1 MNSVHTLQYV
11 VAAAFSSMWRNR
23 LTTVAAIITTTVML
37 LVFGLFLAANDT
49 LERMVD
55 ALGRRTNMVVYLRDD
70 ASPIWIFEKVVELRD
85 RPDVAEVIF
94 VTRQQAADN
103 LRESLSELGEVLD
116 VIGENPLPASI
127 EVRME
132 DPENILILAEEFR
145 SESEHVDEVLVRADV
160 ISKLLRTSRFV
171 TIGGALMLILLAL
184 VTLLVIIN
192 TIRLAVH
199 SRRREIEVMKLL
211 GATDWFVR
219 GPFLIEGAVIGLVG
233 SVIAALLTLIVY
245 IQVVPV
251 VNSLISFLP
260 VRTAGLFWVNLAL
273 FIVLMGLVIGTLGS
287 YFSVRNAQ
295 M

>member
-1 MNSVHTLQYV
+1 
-11 VAAAFSSMWRNR
+11 MWRNR
-23 LTTVAAIITTTVML
+23 LTTVAAIVTTTVML

-70 ASPIWIFEKVVELRD
+70 ASPIWISQTIAEFQS

-94 VTRQQAADN
+94 VTKEQAADD
-103 LRESLSELGEVLD
+103 LRASLSELGEVLD
-116 VIGENPLPASI
+116 VIGQNPLPASI

-132 DPENILILAEEFR
+132 DPVNILELAEALRHETDQI
-145 SESEHVDEVLVRADV
+145 EEVLVRADV
-160 ISKLLRTSRFV
+160 IERLLNASQLI
-171 TIGGALMLILLAL
+171 TIGGGLMIALLAL
-184 VTLLVIIN
+184 VALLVIVN

-199 SRRREIEVMKLL
+199 SRREEIEVMKLL

-219 GPFLIEGAVIGLVG
+219 GPFLIEGAVIGLIG
-233 SVIAALLTLIVY
+233 SVVAAFLTLVIY
-245 IQVVPV
+245 IRVVPV
-251 VNSLISFLP
+251 VNSLVSFLP
-260 VRTAGLFWVNLAL
+260 VRTAAFFWVNLAL
-273 FIVLMGLVIGTLGS
+273 FIVLMGLIIGTLGS

>member
-1 MNSVHTLQYV
+1 MTSVHTLQYV
-11 VAAAFSSMWRNR
+11 FAAAFASMWRNR
-23 LTTVAAIITTTVML
+23 LTTVAAIVTTTVML

-70 ASPIWIFEKVVELRD
+70 ASPVWISQTIADFHSRA
-85 RPDVAEVIF
+85 DVAEVIF
-94 VTRQQAADN
+94 VTKEQAADD
-103 LRESLSELGEVLD
+103 LRASLSELGEVLD
-116 VIGENPLPASI
+116 VIGQNPLPASI

-132 DPENILILAEEFR
+132 DPVNILELAEALRQETDQI
-145 SESEHVDEVLVRADV
+145 EEVLVRADV
-160 ISKLLRTSRFV
+160 IERLLNASQLI
-171 TIGGALMLILLAL
+171 TIGGGLMIALLAL
-184 VTLLVIIN
+184 VALLVIVN

-199 SRRREIEVMKLL
+199 SRREEIEVMKLL

-219 GPFLIEGAVIGLVG
+219 GPFLIEGAVIGLIG
-233 SVIAALLTLIVY
+233 SVVAAFLTLVIY
-245 IQVVPV
+245 IRVVPV

-260 VRTAGLFWVNLAL
+260 VRTAALFWVNLAL
-273 FIVLMGLVIGTLGS
+273 FIVLMGLIIGTLGS

>member
-1 MNSVHTLQYV
+1 MTSVHTLQYV
-11 VAAAFSSMWRNR
+11 FAAAFASMWRNR
-23 LTTVAAIITTTVML
+23 LTTVAAIVTTTVML

-70 ASPIWIFEKVVELRD
+70 ASPIWISETISDFHA

-94 VTRQQAADN
+94 VSKEQAADD
-103 LRESLSELGEVLD
+103 LRASLSELGEVLD

-132 DPENILILAEEFR
+132 DPVNILALAETLRQETDQI
-145 SESEHVDEVLVRADV
+145 EEVLVRADV
-160 ISKLLRTSRFV
+160 IERLLNASQLV
-171 TIGGALMLILLAL
+171 TIGGGLMIALLAL
-184 VTLLVIIN
+184 VALLVIVN

-199 SRRREIEVMKLL
+199 SRREEIEVMKLL

-219 GPFLIEGAVIGLVG
+219 GPFLIEGAVIGLIG
-233 SVIAALLTLIVY
+233 SVVAAFLTLVIY
-245 IQVVPV
+245 IRVVPV

-260 VRTAGLFWVNLAL
+260 IRTAAFFWVNLAL
-273 FIVLMGLVIGTLGS
+273 FIVLMGLIIGTLGS

>member
-1 MNSVHTLQYV
+1 MTSVHTLQYV
-11 VAAAFSSMWRNR
+11 FAAAFASMWRNR
-23 LTTVAAIITTTVML
+23 LTTVAAIVTTTVML

-70 ASPIWIFEKVVELRD
+70 ASPIWISETISDFHARQ
-85 RPDVAEVIF
+85 DVAEVIF
-94 VTRQQAADN
+94 VSKEQAADD
-103 LRESLSELGEVLD
+103 LRASLSELGEVLD

-132 DPENILILAEEFR
+132 DPVNILELAEALRQETDQI
-145 SESEHVDEVLVRADV
+145 EEVLVRADV
-160 ISKLLRTSRFV
+160 IERLLNASQLV
-171 TIGGALMLILLAL
+171 TIGGGLMIALLAL
-184 VTLLVIIN
+184 VALLVIVN

-199 SRRREIEVMKLL
+199 SRREEIEVMKLL

-219 GPFLIEGAVIGLVG
+219 GPFLIEGAVIGLIG
-233 SVIAALLTLIVY
+233 SVVAAFLTLVIY
-245 IQVVPV
+245 IRVVPV

-260 VRTAGLFWVNLAL
+260 IRTAAFFWVNLAL
-273 FIVLMGLVIGTLGS
+273 FIVLMGLIIGTLGS

>member
-1 MNSVHTLQYV
+1 MTSVHTLQYV
-11 VAAAFSSMWRNR
+11 FAAAFASMWRNR
-23 LTTVAAIITTTVML
+23 LTTVAAIVTTTVML

-70 ASPIWIFEKVVELRD
+70 ASPIWISDTIAEFHA

-94 VTRQQAADN
+94 VTKEQAADD
-103 LRESLSELGEVLD
+103 LRASLSELGEVLD
-116 VIGENPLPASI
+116 VIGQNPLPASI
-127 EVRME
+127 EIRME
-132 DPENILILAEEFR
+132 DPANLLQLAETLREQTDQI
-145 SESEHVDEVLVRADV
+145 EEVLVRADV
-160 ISKLLRTSRFV
+160 IERLLNASQLV
-171 TIGGALMLILLAL
+171 TIGGGLMIALLAL
-184 VTLLVIIN
+184 VALLVIVN

-199 SRRREIEVMKLL
+199 SRREEIEVMKLL

-219 GPFLIEGAVIGLVG
+219 GPFLIEGAVIGLIG
-233 SVIAALLTLIVY
+233 SVIAAFLTLVVY
-245 IQVVPV
+245 IRVVPV

-260 VRTAGLFWVNLAL
+260 VRTAAFFWVNLAL
-273 FIVLMGLVIGTLGS
+273 FIVLMGLIIGTLGS

>member
-1 MNSVHTLQYV
+1 MTSVHTLQYV
-11 VAAAFSSMWRNR
+11 FAAAFASMWRNR
-23 LTTVAAIITTTVML
+23 LTTVAAIVTTTVML

-70 ASPIWIFEKVVELRD
+70 ASPVWISQTIADFHS

-94 VTRQQAADN
+94 VTKEQAADD
-103 LRESLSELGEVLD
+103 LRASLSELGEVLD
-116 VIGENPLPASI
+116 VIGQNPLPASI

-132 DPENILILAEEFR
+132 DPVNILELAEALRQETDQI
-145 SESEHVDEVLVRADV
+145 EEVLVRADV
-160 ISKLLRTSRFV
+160 IERLLNASQLI
-171 TIGGALMLILLAL
+171 TIGGGLMIALLAL
-184 VTLLVIIN
+184 VALLVIVN

-199 SRRREIEVMKLL
+199 SRREEIEVMKLL

-219 GPFLIEGAVIGLVG
+219 GPFLIEGAVIGLIG
-233 SVIAALLTLIVY
+233 SVVAAFLTLVIY
-245 IQVVPV
+245 IRLVPV

-260 VRTAGLFWVNLAL
+260 VRTAALFWVNLAL
-273 FIVLMGLVIGTLGS
+273 FIVLMGLIIGTLGS